1 MSDPTER
8 DVAAAL
14 QSAPPVVLWPGP
26 RELPTEFPPAPDE
39 YWELPGG
46 MAWVYYGQGND
57 GLRQPVIL
65 ADGAGSGPS
74 TLEFSW
80 AFVETGNFPFISS
93 LRRRGKDVI
102 LLGYQERSA
111 SILRNSQAATG
122 AILRAIVQRA
132 GDERL
137 VVGGF
142 SMGGLVT
149 RYALAKL
156 ETERMDHQT
165 KLYFSYDSELERVG
179 SWPRIPRRIAV
190 ANGCGTGVGN
200 GIKPGQTAVR
210 GTGLGI
216 TGTDL
221 RTMPIDTDRLVGTLR
236 VITAQKGEVHAT
248 GLPDIDGAPGSTLP
262 SFEILSDALNKV
274 IGLGVDNPI
283 TDHCFIPA
291 VSAVDLRDLDTHDNL
306 YTIIDDV
313 DPTESNLDEF
323 MLASDNDPHATLS
336 EELCTWLLDRF

>member
-122 AILRAIVQRA
+122 AILRAIAQRA
-132 GDERL
+132 GDELL

-149 RYALAKL
+149 R
-156 ETERMDHQT
+156 
-165 KLYFSYDSELERVG
+165 
-179 SWPRIPRRIAV
+179 
-190 ANGCGTGVGN
+190 
-200 GIKPGQTAVR
+200 
-210 GTGLGI
+210 
-216 TGTDL
+216 
-221 RTMPIDTDRLVGTLR
+221 
-236 VITAQKGEVHAT
+236 
-248 GLPDIDGAPGSTLP
+248 
-262 SFEILSDALNKV
+262 
-274 IGLGVDNPI
+274 
-283 TDHCFIPA
+283 
-291 VSAVDLRDLDTHDNL
+291 
-306 YTIIDDV
+306 
-313 DPTESNLDEF
+313 
-323 MLASDNDPHATLS
+323 
-336 EELCTWLLDRF
+336 